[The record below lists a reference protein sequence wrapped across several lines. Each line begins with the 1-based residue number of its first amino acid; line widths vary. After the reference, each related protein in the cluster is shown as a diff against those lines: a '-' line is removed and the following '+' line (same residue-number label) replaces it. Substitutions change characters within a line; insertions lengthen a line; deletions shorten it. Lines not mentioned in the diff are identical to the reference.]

1 MKKIAVITGA
11 SSGMGRRFA
20 ETVDSFGRFDEVW
33 VIARHEKALEE
44 LPGVVSAEV
53 SHENGTAV
61 VTMSA
66 PVDDATLKKAV
77 EDQGYQVVG

>member
-1 MKKIAVITGA
+1 MMCTHC
-11 SSGMGRRFA
+11 SGR
-20 ETVDSFGRFDEVW
+20 VK
-33 VIARHEKALEE
+33 KALEE

-61 VTMSA
+61 VTTSA